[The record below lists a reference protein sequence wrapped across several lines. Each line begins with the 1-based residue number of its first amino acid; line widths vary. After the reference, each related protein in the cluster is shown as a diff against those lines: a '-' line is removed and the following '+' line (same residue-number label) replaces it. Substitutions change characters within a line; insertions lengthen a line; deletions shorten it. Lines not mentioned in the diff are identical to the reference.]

1 MIVVWQEGEREKS
14 RVKEKLL
21 RSIQLL
27 NDQRLFFFLLFFI
40 IKSPEIT
47 DTYRLVIGDESCSTR
62 KRLTI
67 PCFYL
72 HLLLFLTRPIRS
84 IKHKGKK
91 ENRHKAFCTP
101 LLWRL
106 LIGFNAFYIE
116 SRSELWI
123 LYEKGTFFWIDF
135 LLKLFLF
142 FHFVCFY
149 YDYFD
154 CWPFLSLSV
163 YSICSWKWKNT
174 FSPSSLTLSVLF
186 IHSPMS
192 RVKKN

>member
-142 FHFVCFY
+142 FSLRLLLLWLFWLLAFFKSVCLLDMLLKMKEYIFSFV
-149 YDYFD
+149 
-154 CWPFLSLSV
+154 PLSLS
-163 YSICSWKWKNT
+163 CSFT
-174 FSPSSLTLSVLF
+174 RQCLE
-186 IHSPMS
+186 
-192 RVKKN
+192 